1 MPPRCM
7 RESERMWVIAP
18 VVQQQQQSL
27 WMGNSEGYAERRGGG
42 TKHDSQ
48 IKIENAETGSL
59 LRAIHKGRP
68 HRDRGEGGSP
78 KADIVREV
86 ACI

>member
-1 MPPRCM
+1 MPRCM
-7 RESERMWVIAP
+7 RERESETESERMWVIAP

-42 TKHDSQ
+42 GTKHDPQ
-48 IKIENAETGSL
+48 MKIENAEMGSL

-68 HRDRGEGGSP
+68 HRDGGRGG
-78 KADIVREV
+78 
-86 ACI
+86 